1 MYFNEENDHDVLEE
15 VEFGILSTDDIK
27 QFSVVEIKSHETFCG
42 SNPVLEWEFTI
53 YDEFWDIDGSE
64 RTAYI
69 EGDADL

>member
-1 MYFNEENDHDVLEE
+1 MKRSA
-15 VEFGILSTDDIK
+15 GRILCRTGYSI
-27 QFSVVEIKSHETFCG
+27 
-42 SNPVLEWEFTI
+42 LEWEFTI